1 MTDRPAG
8 PEVAVHPAPD
18 APRAAPPGPKTGTM
32 AAVDARNRRNR
43 VQTVSLFAALV
54 ILPVFFTAL
63 NPQFL
68 SLGNIDSMLRQTSVL
83 LLVVVAGTAPIL
95 MGSIDLSVGAIVSVT
110 AVFAGLAAQALGQPA
125 VLLVI
130 PIGMLIGAVNG
141 WLIAYLRLPSFLV
154 TLGTSFAFAGVALLS
169 SGGFPVQLPSG
180 PLTPL
185 FSKSL
190 LGVIPIPLIYAIVV
204 WALMILWLRK
214 TATGRF
220 IYAIGGNE
228 RAAGVLGVRVRAVKT
243 LAFAVSGLVCGV
255 AGIVV
260 LFSTTAATSE
270 IGSSFLLPS
279 IAAIVMGGTP
289 LSGGQGGAGRG
300 LIGTLLLVEL
310 GNGMLILGYPP
321 AAQQIVQGVVVVLAV
336 LLTLDRRRLQIVK

>member
-1 MTDRPAG
+1 MTQHPGSAVAAEPTAG
-8 PEVAVHPAPD
+8 D
-18 APRAAPPGPKTGTM
+18 AAEPGPKTGTV
-32 AAVDARNRRNR
+32 ATLDSRRR
-43 VQTVSLFAALV
+43 RDRLQTYSLLGALV
-54 ILPVFFTAL
+54 VLPIIFTSL
-63 NPQFL
+63 NHQFL

-95 MGSIDLSVGAIVSVT
+95 MGSIDLSVGAITSLT
-110 AVFAGLAAQALGQPA
+110 AVFAGLVAQSLGQPA

-130 PIGMLIGAVNG
+130 PLGMLVGLVNG
-141 WLIAYLRLPSFLV
+141 AIIAYLRLPSFLV
-154 TLGTSFAFAGVALLS
+154 TLGTSFAFGGVALLA

-185 FSKSL
+185 FNKSL
-190 LGVIPIPLIYAIVV
+190 GGLIPLPLIYAVAV
-204 WALMILWLRK
+204 WALMIVWLRR

-220 IYAIGGNE
+220 VYAIGGNE
-228 RAAGVLGVRVRAVKT
+228 RAAGVLGVRVKAVKT
-243 LAFAVSGLVCGV
+243 LSFGVSGLCCGV
-255 AGIVV
+255 AGIAL

-270 IGSSFLLPS
+270 VGNSLLLPS

-310 GNGMLILGYPP
+310 GNGMLILGFSP
-321 AAQQIVQGVVVVLAV
+321 AAQQIVQGFVVVLAV